1 MLHSFYLQCLQRVEF
16 VPLCICKFPIL
27 LVKSVSDALIMVPDL
42 IYEELF
48 FFVDLNSHKI

>member
-1 MLHSFYLQCLQRVEF
+1 MLHSFYLQCLQPVEF
-16 VPLCICKFPIL
+16 VPLFICKFPIL
-27 LVKSVSDALIMVPDL
+27 LVKSVSDTLIMVPDL